1 MARAYNLFPDVC
13 IEGELPIERDVADK
27 IRDGIIEAKDSGN
40 CIDTNFGWLTNKDMP
55 QVDAVTNL
63 QILFGNVFV
72 DEIRRAIPQTKKAEI
87 KIIDPSLFSIKPGH
101 TYPVHV
107 DRTKWYSCVMWL
119 QTTNRGS
126 MCYQENFGL
135 RLHSSPIKIQ
145 GATNYIKPKVWKYVC
160 FPSHI
165 PWGMTPNNSA
175 VDTICLHLNCMAIP
189 KD

>member
-1 MARAYNLFPDVC
+1 MAKAYNLFPDVC
-13 IEGELPIERDVADK
+13 IEGELPIERDVAGK
-27 IRDGIIEAKDSGN
+27 IRQGISEAKDSGN

-55 QVDAVTNL
+55 QVEVVTNL
-63 QILFGNVFV
+63 QILFGNIFV
-72 DEIRRAIPQTKKAEI
+72 EEIRRAIPQTKKASI
-87 KIIDPSLFSIKPGH
+87 KIIDPSLFAIKPGH

-107 DRTKWYSCVMWL
+107 DRTKWYTCVLWL
-119 QTTNRGS
+119 QTTNKGS

-145 GATNYIKPKVWKYVC
+145 GATNYIKPKVWKYAC
-160 FPSHI
+160 FPAHI

-175 VDTICLHLNCMAIP
+175 VETICLHLNCMAIP

>member
-27 IRDGIIEAKDSGN
+27 IRDGILEAKDSGN
-40 CIDTNFGWLTNKDMP
+40 CIDTNFGWLTNKEMP

-135 RLHSSPIKIQ
+135 PIQLKCKQ
-145 GATNYIKPKVWKYVC
+145 MVSTALLFGV
-160 FPSHI
+160 I
-165 PWGMTPNNSA
+165 PHG
-175 VDTICLHLNCMAIP
+175 ICEGKQTYFQTFGLT
-189 KD
+189 